1 MVAPGSV
8 GYGQRQALDEQAAA
22 APVPGRGGPGG
33 AASAAAGTGGPQPG
47 GAFGPTTRPNEDPMT
62 GANIVGNP
70 TDDFSGAD
78 PDMILEILYSKWPS
92 PYLAGLMNR

>member
-1 MVAPGSV
+1 
-8 GYGQRQALDEQAAA
+8 
-22 APVPGRGGPGG
+22 
-33 AASAAAGTGGPQPG
+33 
-47 GAFGPTTRPNEDPMT
+47 MT